1 MAASTPSF
9 FLGHSR
15 PVSRST
21 RLLVMLLAAC
31 RQDALQ
37 PVPEAIRVEPRQVDF
52 GRVVVG
58 LAASATVEL
67 VNGGKA
73 PLDGTWRLRGEGFR
87 FDDGAPTRAE
97 VGSTLTTLRCAPEHE
112 GALDGVLEIALAGF
126 EPLLV
131 PLACE
136 GVAQPACAPS
146 GPCRLADWSV
156 AAGRCV
162 ERAADDGVSCASAAA
177 CLVAPTCRAGR
188 CEGEPRSCNDGDPC
202 TADTCHPV
210 RGCEHLAAVSCPGS
224 GPCGVGR
231 CAAGVGCVVEDAPD
245 GTPCGPVR
253 TCREADVC
261 IAGACVRRDPPDG
274 FECAPAS
281 PCAGSGRCLG
291 DECQRPAPAVLQPT
305 WLVEPP
311 QLDGGPPEAWSD
323 LLATRD
329 GRLAVSSYFMTPPR
343 LAVNSASP
351 LPLPAGG
358 VRRCITWLDW
368 LVCGDY
374 PGSNASPVSAV
385 DVTTGQTV
393 WSYVDV
399 ARDVPEFVGPTVQF
413 FTARLAV
420 LSESELLALY
430 ESRTMTPEGADPRC
444 RTFAMVVLDRAGQS
458 RRSRFIDD
466 PIFTV
471 CDHPHSYGVAV
482 DAQANIYLAF
492 TPSQADNPARSLT
505 GTTFFSYSPSLQ
517 LRWRAVVP
525 GLGGGELTVADG
537 LLFHER
543 SATVYSAATGL
554 AARGLPEPFGLGV
567 VGEGVAVSQVP
578 NWSWLR
584 RASTTT
590 AAFPTALNLAGV
602 TGETPLTLARWA
614 SPWGPR
620 EVVLVFT
627 EGAPR
632 RLEAFELS
640 TGAEAFR
647 CPVALDAL
655 PVMTAVQAGSIGLLL
670 GPEPLS
676 ASWPRCDDCD
686 PRYART
692 RAGVA
697 TLPLPGVFPSQAD
710 WAGAW
715 GDDGHSHRE
724 RR

>member
-1 MAASTPSF
+1 
-9 FLGHSR
+9 
-15 PVSRST
+15 
-21 RLLVMLLAAC
+21 
-31 RQDALQ
+31 
-37 PVPEAIRVEPRQVDF
+37 
-52 GRVVVG
+52 
-58 LAASATVEL
+58 
-67 VNGGKA
+67 
-73 PLDGTWRLRGEGFR
+73 
-87 FDDGAPTRAE
+87 
-97 VGSTLTTLRCAPEHE
+97 
-112 GALDGVLEIALAGF
+112 
-126 EPLLV
+126 
-131 PLACE
+131 
-136 GVAQPACAPS
+136 
-146 GPCRLADWSV
+146 
-156 AAGRCV
+156 
-162 ERAADDGVSCASAAA
+162 
-177 CLVAPTCRAGR
+177 
-188 CEGEPRSCNDGDPC
+188 
-202 TADTCHPV
+202 V
-210 RGCEHLAAVSCPGS
+210 RGCEHLAAVTCPGS

-261 IAGACVRRDPPDG
+261 MAGACVRRDPPEG

-281 PCAGSGRCLG
+281 PCAGAGRCVG
-291 DECQRPAPAVLQPT
+291 EVCERPAPTVLQPT

-311 QLDGGPPEAWSD
+311 QADGGPPEAWSD

-329 GRLAVSSYFMTPPR
+329 AGLVVSSYFMTPPR
-343 LAVNSASP
+343 LAVDSASP
-351 LPLPAGG
+351 VPLPAGG

-444 RTFAMVVLDRAGQS
+444 RTFAMVVLDRTGQS
-458 RRSRFIDD
+458 LRSRFIGD
-466 PIFTV
+466 PLFSV

-482 DAQANIYLAF
+482 DAQSNLYLAF

-505 GTTFFSYSPSLQ
+505 GTTFFSFTPALQ
-517 LRWRAVVP
+517 PRWRVVEA

-537 LLFHER
+537 LVFHER
-543 SATVYSAATGL
+543 GGAAISAATGQPVLPL
-554 AARGLPEPFGLGV
+554 AEPFGLGV
-567 VGEGVAVSQVP
+567 VGEGVAVGNGP
-578 NWSWLR
+578 GR
-584 RASTTT
+584 RRLFVLDTTT
-590 AAFPTALNLAGV
+590 RAPRPGLSLAGV
-602 TGETPLTLARWA
+602 TGEAPLTLARWA

-620 EVVLVFT
+620 EIVLAFT
-627 EGAPR
+627 DGAQR
-632 RLEAFELS
+632 RLEAFELA
-640 TGAEAFR
+640 TGAEAFS
-647 CPVALDAL
+647 CPVALDTL
-655 PVMTAVQAGSIGLLL
+655 PVMTAMRAGSVGLLL

-676 ASWPRCDDCD
+676 PSWPRCDDCD

-697 TLPLPGVFPSQAD
+697 TLPLPGVTPSLAD